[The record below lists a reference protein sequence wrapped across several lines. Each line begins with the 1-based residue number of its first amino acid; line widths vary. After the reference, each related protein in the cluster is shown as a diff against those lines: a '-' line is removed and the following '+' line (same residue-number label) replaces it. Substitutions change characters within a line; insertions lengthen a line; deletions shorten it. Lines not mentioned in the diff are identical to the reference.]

1 MVRFNNKSHNRFI
14 GVSDKYL
21 LPKRCFSNITV
32 DIVGVTQSLLEEKPV
47 KYSGSSNIV
56 GDIEWENFLSWFVGF
71 SDAEANFIINSLLK
85 KDRVTISSRGLTAG
99 QPEARRFAARFP
111 FMFKIAL
118 PYYSKNVRFASTTS
132 DSFTSK
138 TLHPFWVTGFAD
150 AEGCFIITIR
160 KQRGKTGWR
169 VISLFTIHLHIK
181 DLHLLHKI
189 QSFFQVGRVHEGK
202 KSAHYTVERFEDVV
216 NVIIPHF
223 KKYPLQSA
231 KSIDFDLWSKC
242 VEIMANKEHLTPSG
256 LKKIV
261 KFKSALNKGLPEYL
275 ANDPHFSDVMER
287 PVFQVSPE
295 PLNPYWVSG
304 FSEGDSSFFVSI
316 SEKSKQVR
324 IIYAIKLN
332 NRETPL
338 VVKLQEFFKGSGFI
352 SHDKNNMVTYSI
364 ASIKSINEFLVP
376 TFDTHR
382 FSGNK
387 LTNYIIWKEVLGL
400 INSNAHL
407 TPEGLDK
414 VRDLKS
420 TLNQWEILD

>member
-1 MVRFNNKSHNRFI
+1 M
-14 GVSDKYL
+14 
-21 LPKRCFSNITV
+21 
-32 DIVGVTQSLLEEKPV
+32 
-47 KYSGSSNIV
+47 
-56 GDIEWENFLSWFVGF
+56 
-71 SDAEANFIINSLLK
+71 
-85 KDRVTISSRGLTAG
+85 
-99 QPEARRFAARFP
+99 
-111 FMFKIAL
+111 
-118 PYYSKNVRFASTTS
+118 
-132 DSFTSK
+132 
-138 TLHPFWVTGFAD
+138 
-150 AEGCFIITIR
+150 
-160 KQRGKTGWR
+160 
-169 VISLFTIHLHIK
+169 
-181 DLHLLHKI
+181 LHKI